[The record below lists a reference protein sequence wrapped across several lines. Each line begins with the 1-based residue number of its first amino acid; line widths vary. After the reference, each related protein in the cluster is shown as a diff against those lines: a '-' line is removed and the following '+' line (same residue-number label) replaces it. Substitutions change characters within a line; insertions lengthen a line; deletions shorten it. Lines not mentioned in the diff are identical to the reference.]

1 MSHPLKDV
9 QTLTMTQHEAH
20 SLIWTR
26 ASSLKSLFTYLEKV
40 KTGTFW
46 LYNPE
51 IQLEI
56 PCVIGVAIFLL
67 NSKFTTCYYLCRRS
81 HSY

>member
-9 QTLTMTQHEAH
+9 KTLTMTQHEAH

-26 ASSLKSLFTYLEKV
+26 ASSLKSLFAYLEKV
-40 KTGTFW
+40 KTGTLW

-51 IQLEI
+51 I
-56 PCVIGVAIFLL
+56 
-67 NSKFTTCYYLCRRS
+67 
-81 HSY
+81 

>member
-9 QTLTMTQHEAH
+9 KTLTMTQHEAH
-20 SLIWTR
+20 SLMWTR
-26 ASSLKSLFTYLEKV
+26 ASSLKSLFAYLEKV
-40 KTGTFW
+40 KTGTLW

-67 NSKFTTCYYLCRRS
+67 TFKIYDMLLSMQAFS
-81 HSY
+81 